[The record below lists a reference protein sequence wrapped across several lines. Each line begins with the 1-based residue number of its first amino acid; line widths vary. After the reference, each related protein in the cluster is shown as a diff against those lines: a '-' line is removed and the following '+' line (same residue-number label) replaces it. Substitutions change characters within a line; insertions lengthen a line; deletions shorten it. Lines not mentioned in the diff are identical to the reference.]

1 MTDAQGTVIALEG
14 DEAVVRMD
22 EAGCGRCH
30 EKGGCGGQ
38 NLGRMFCSTSPT
50 YRLHNP
56 GGLRVGDRVQV
67 AVADGA
73 VGRAAL
79 LAYALPLLC
88 LFAAAFVGRA
98 LAGEGGAIG
107 GAGLGLLAGWWLFR
121 RRQAAYPARHPH
133 TQPHIRT

>member
-56 GGLRVGDRVQV
+56 GGLRVGGPRP
-67 AVADGA
+67 G
-73 VGRAAL
+73 
-79 LAYALPLLC
+79 
-88 LFAAAFVGRA
+88 
-98 LAGEGGAIG
+98 GGAPPAG
-107 GAGLGLLAGWWLFR
+107 GGGPPPGL
-121 RRQAAYPARHPH
+121 
-133 TQPHIRT
+133 